1 MNSNHIIKITHLTSA
16 HPRYDTRIFVKE
28 CSSLA
33 KKYEVNLIV
42 ADGLGDEE
50 KNSVNIYDIGKINGR
65 LNRIFKTTKKVLQKA
80 IELDS
85 DIYHMHDSE
94 LIPVGLKLRKLG
106 KKVIFDS
113 HEDVPKELMGKPY
126 LNKTLLKIIS
136 TLFAIYEKV
145 NLKKFD
151 SIVTATPTLREKFLK
166 INSTVIDVNNFPIIE
181 ELSSNVLWE
190 EKEDAVCYVGVIS
203 ESRGIREMV
212 KSFKYYSD
220 AKVNLGG
227 KFNQKSL
234 QDEVMDYESWK
245 SVNFLGYLSRSE
257 VASVLSRSKAG
268 LVTLHDMANY
278 RDALPVKMFEYMVA
292 SLPVI
297 SSNNELWKSII
308 EEHKCGICVDPMNP
322 KEIAEAIKYII
333 ENPKE
338 AREMGENGKRAVEEI
353 YNWGN
358 EEKKLFALYRDI
370 LDEI

>member
-1 MNSNHIIKITHLTSA
+1 MRCKITHLTSA

-33 KKYEVNLIV
+33 KEYEVNLVV

-50 KNSVNIYDIGKINGR
+50 KQGVNIYDVGKIEGR
-65 LNRIFKTTKKVLQKA
+65 LNRIFSTTKKVLKKA

-136 TLFAIYEKV
+136 LLFSLYEKI

-151 SIVTATPTLREKFLK
+151 AIVTATPTLREKFLQ
-166 INSTVIDVNNFPIIE
+166 INSTVVDVNNFPVIK
-181 ELSSNVLWE
+181 ELSSTVLWE
-190 EKEDAVCYVGVIS
+190 NREDEVCYVGVIS
-203 ESRGIREMV
+203 ESRGIKEMV
-212 KSFKYYSD
+212 KSFDYY
-220 AKVNLGG
+220 AGARLNLGG

-234 QDEVMDYESWK
+234 EDEVFAYNGWK
-245 SVNFLGYLSRSE
+245 SVNFLGYLSRKE
-257 VASVLSRSKAG
+257 VASVLSHSKAG
-268 LVTLHDMANY
+268 LVTLHDMDNY
-278 RDALPVKMFEYMVA
+278 RDALPVKMFEYMAA

-297 SSNNELWKSII
+297 SSNNKLWKSII
-308 EEHKCGICVDPMNP
+308 DKHQCGICVDPMNP
-322 KEIAEAIKYII
+322 EEIAQAIRYII
-333 ENPKE
+333 EHPTE
-338 AREMGENGKRAVEEI
+338 AKKMGENGKRAVEEI
-353 YNWGN
+353 YNWAN
-358 EEKKLFALYRDI
+358 EEKKLLDLYRNI
-370 LDEI
+370 QYEI

>member
-1 MNSNHIIKITHLTSA
+1 MMKAKITHLTSA

-28 CSSLA
+28 CSSLG
-33 KKYEVNLIV
+33 KRYEVNLIV

-50 KNSVNIYDIGKINGR
+50 KNNVKIYDVGKIEGR
-65 LNRIFKTTKKVLQKA
+65 LNRIFSTTKKVLKKA

-85 DIYHMHDSE
+85 DVYHMHDSE

-126 LNKTLLKIIS
+126 LNKTILKVIS
-136 TLFAIYEKV
+136 TFFSQYEKI

-151 SIVTATPTLREKFLK
+151 AMVTATPTLRDKFLK
-166 INSTVIDVNNFPIIE
+166 INSNVVDVNNFPIVE
-181 ELSSNVLWE
+181 ELSSSVSWD

-212 KSFKYYSD
+212 KSFESYSN
-220 AKVNLGG
+220 ARLNLGG

-234 QDEVMDYESWK
+234 QDEVMAYESWK
-245 SVNFLGYLSRSE
+245 SVNFLGYLSREE
-257 VASVLSRSKAG
+257 VASVLSRSKGG

-308 EEHKCGICVDPMNP
+308 DKHQCGICVDPMNP
-322 KEIAEAIKYII
+322 KEIAEAIQYII
-333 ENPKE
+333 EHPKE

-353 YNWGN
+353 YNWAN
-358 EEKKLFALYRDI
+358 EERKLLALYGSI
-370 LDEI
+370 LDEV